1 MAVAAD
7 VVPVESRRLVPNRGK
22 FTPFIEVGRGP
33 GGWYW
38 RLRLTHFGTD
48 VTTQWRGAFISKAEA
63 LAAGLVNFN
72 TICAIKDGTLMQRF
86 EAAALDPVD
95 VVRESVEK

>member
-7 VVPVESRRLVPNRGK
+7 VVPVESRRLVPNRGR

-38 RLRLTHFGTD
+38 RLRLTRFGTD
-48 VTTQWRGAFISKAEA
+48 VPTRWNGPFAIKAEA
-63 LAAGLVNFN
+63 FTAGLVGFN
-72 TICAIKDGTLMQRF
+72 TMCAIKDGATAQRYQ
-86 EAAALDPVD
+86 AACDPVD
-95 VVRESVEK
+95 VARESVEK